1 MSADSESDLR
11 LEIGHVLL
19 IDIVGYSKLLITEQR
34 ERLEGLN
41 KIVRNTAQFHASDG
55 NGMLV
60 RIPTGDGMALIF
72 RDNVEAPLRCAVE
85 IGESIK
91 THPEIYLRMGIHSG
105 PVSEV
110 TDVNERTNI
119 AGAGIDIAQRVM
131 DCGDAGHILL
141 SKHVAED
148 LAPHRRWNR
157 YLHDL
162 GECEVKH
169 GDRLSVVNF
178 HTEEIGNA
186 QPPEK
191 FKQGKHHRAKR
202 MVGSTASR
210 HFPTTWT
217 GVCLAAACLL
227 IAAFWIFHHRAP
239 VRSPSAPALSIAAKP
254 VSDKSIAVLPFE
266 NLSGDPNNAY
276 FTEGIQEEILTRL
289 AKIADLKVISR
300 TSTQHFKSSPDNL
313 PEIARQLGVAN
324 ILEGGVQKV
333 GDSVRVNVQLI
344 KAATDTHLWAE
355 SFDRQLTDIFRIESE
370 IAKAIADT
378 LQAKLTGRE
387 QSAIATRP
395 TENTDAHELYL
406 KGRYFFAKR
415 SSDGFKSAIDYFN
428 QAIAKDPSYALAYAG
443 LADSYALLPNWS
455 KEPVAEV
462 LPKATVA
469 AEKALSIDNN
479 LAEPHVALGS
489 VLSADLKLKE
499 AKREFERAIE
509 LNPNYAAA
517 HYYLGIDVLAPFG
530 QFDQAIA
537 EIRRAI
543 ELDPVSAIMNANLG
557 HCYLFARRYPEA
569 IAQLGKALE
578 LDPNLPFTSFLLG
591 QALLLNGDPTG
602 AIKEHENADEIE
614 KAHEMDAHHFGLV
627 GLALAYALQGQRQ
640 RTLQLLSQLQDR
652 ERRKGGIHSA
662 YSYAVIHSALGDKNE
677 AIDWLERSYEA
688 KETVIVYVKIDP
700 SLDPLHGDP
709 RFEKL
714 ANQIIP
720 PDSH

>member
-1 MSADSESDLR
+1 L
-11 LEIGHVLL
+11 
-19 IDIVGYSKLLITEQR
+19 
-34 ERLEGLN
+34 
-41 KIVRNTAQFHASDG
+41 
-55 NGMLV
+55 
-60 RIPTGDGMALIF
+60 
-72 RDNVEAPLRCAVE
+72 
-85 IGESIK
+85 
-91 THPEIYLRMGIHSG
+91 
-105 PVSEV
+105 
-110 TDVNERTNI
+110 
-119 AGAGIDIAQRVM
+119 
-131 DCGDAGHILL
+131 
-141 SKHVAED
+141 
-148 LAPHRRWNR
+148 
-157 YLHDL
+157 
-162 GECEVKH
+162 
-169 GDRLSVVNF
+169 
-178 HTEEIGNA
+178 
-186 QPPEK
+186 
-191 FKQGKHHRAKR
+191 KR
-202 MVGSTASR
+202 
-210 HFPTTWT
+210 
-217 GVCLAAACLL
+217 
-227 IAAFWIFHHRAP
+227 
-239 VRSPSAPALSIAAKP
+239 
-254 VSDKSIAVLPFE
+254 
-266 NLSGDPNNAY
+266 
-276 FTEGIQEEILTRL
+276 
-289 AKIADLKVISR
+289 
-300 TSTQHFKSSPDNL
+300 
-313 PEIARQLGVAN
+313 
-324 ILEGGVQKV
+324 
-333 GDSVRVNVQLI
+333 
-344 KAATDTHLWAE
+344 
-355 SFDRQLTDIFRIESE
+355 
-370 IAKAIADT
+370 
-378 LQAKLTGRE
+378 
-387 QSAIATRP
+387 
-395 TENTDAHELYL
+395 
-406 KGRYFFAKR
+406 
-415 SSDGFKSAIDYFN
+415 AIDYFN
-428 QAIAKDPSYALAYAG
+428 QAIAKDPRYALAYAG

-569 IAQLGKALE
+569 IAQLRKALE

-591 QALLLNGDPTG
+591 QALLLNGDSTG